1 MTEIGLVWNP
11 RAGSNRRDP
20 DGAKRLQ
27 RQLGDRGI
35 VAAPTSLAELSR
47 VAEDFRK
54 RDIRVLG
61 IAGGD
66 GTNHV
71 TMTGF
76 REVYGDAP
84 LPTLAFLRGGT
95 MNTVADALGVSR
107 GRPEGL
113 LDKLVVRCLAPDLPT
128 QARPT
133 LDIEGKLGFLWG
145 VGVLPAFL
153 QAYYDTG
160 APSPWTAV
168 KTLSRAVG
176 SALVGGALAKQMTQ
190 PIEVALTVD
199 GEALPSRRYM
209 AVAAGTVAD
218 LGLGF
223 RPFHLAPSLEDR
235 FHLLSIHAS
244 APQLVAELPRIRRG
258 QPMRE
263 GRSTDR
269 GARVAVVRVPGD
281 SMSMMIDGDM
291 FRVPRGEITLRVGP
305 TVRVVDL

>member
-1 MTEIGLVWNP
+1 MSGIGLVWNP
-11 RAGSNRRDP
+11 RAGRNRRDP

-27 RQLGDRGI
+27 RRLGDHGV
-35 VAAPTSLAELSR
+35 VAAPQSLSELSR
-47 VAEDFRK
+47 VAEEFRK
-54 RDIRVLG
+54 KEIRVLG

-76 REVYGDAP
+76 REVYGDDP
-84 LPTLAFLRGGT
+84 LPNLAFLRGGT
-95 MNTVADALGVSR
+95 MNTVADALGVPR
-107 GRPEGL
+107 GRTEGL
-113 LDKLVVRCLAPDLPT
+113 LDKLVVRCLESDLPT

-133 LDIEGKLGFLWG
+133 LDVEGKLGFLWG

-176 SALVGGALAKQMTQ
+176 SALVGGELAARMTR
-190 PIEVALTVD
+190 PIEVGLTVD
-199 GEALPSRRYM
+199 GEEVAPRSYM

-258 QPMRE
+258 LPMSA

-269 GARVAVVRVPGD
+269 GARVATVRVAGD
-281 SMSMMIDGDM
+281 TNSMMIDGDM
-291 FRVPRGEITLRVGP
+291 LHVPRNEITLRVGP

>member
-1 MTEIGLVWNP
+1 MVGIGLVWNP
-11 RAGSNRRDP
+11 RAGQNRRDP
-20 DGAKRLQ
+20 EGAKRLQ
-27 RQLGDRGI
+27 RRLGDHGV
-35 VAAPTSLAELSR
+35 VAAPQSLAELSR

-54 RDIRVLG
+54 KEIRVLG

-76 REVYGDAP
+76 REVYGEDP

-95 MNTVADALGVSR
+95 MNTVADALGVPR
-107 GRPEGL
+107 GKTEGL
-113 LDKLVVRCLAPDLPT
+113 LDRLVVRCLESDLPT

-133 LDIEGKLGFLWG
+133 LDVDGKLGFLWG

-168 KTLSRAVG
+168 KTLTRAVG
-176 SALVGGALAKQMTQ
+176 SALVGGELAKKMTR
-190 PIEVALTVD
+190 PVEVSMRVD
-199 GEALPSRRYM
+199 GEEVAARSYL

-223 RPFHLAPSLEDR
+223 RPFHLAPSLDDR

-244 APQLVAELPRIRRG
+244 PTQVVADLPRIRRG
-258 QPMRE
+258 KPM
-263 GRSTDR
+263 GDGHSTDR
-269 GARVAVVRVPGD
+269 GVKVATVRVAGD

-291 FRVPRGEITLRVGP
+291 LTIPRNEVTLRVGP

>member
-1 MTEIGLVWNP
+1 MTGIGLVWNP
-11 RAGSNRRDP
+11 RAGQNRRDP
-20 DGAKRLQ
+20 DGARRLQ
-27 RQLGDRGI
+27 RRLGDHGV
-35 VAAPTSLAELSR
+35 VAAPASLAELSR

-54 RDIRVLG
+54 KDIRVLG

-95 MNTVADALGVSR
+95 MNTVADALGVPR
-107 GRPEGL
+107 GKPEGL
-113 LDKLVVRCLAPDLPT
+113 LDKLVVRCLERELPT

-133 LDIEGKLGFLWG
+133 LDVDGKLGFLWG

-176 SALVGGALAKQMTQ
+176 SVLVGGELAKRMTR
-190 PIEVALTVD
+190 PIEVTMTVD
-199 GEALPSRRYM
+199 GEEIGTRAYM
-209 AVAAGTVAD
+209 AVAAGTVAE

-223 RPFHLAPSLEDR
+223 RPFHLAPSLDDR

-244 APQLVAELPRIRRG
+244 PAQVVAELPRIRRG
-258 QPMRE
+258 EPMRD

-291 FRVPRGEITLRVGP
+291 FHLPKPEVTLRVGP